1 MSALCQ
7 KQTFRAAE
15 RTSLFD
21 HLVGTREQRWRN
33 GETKRSRRFEVDHR
47 FVPGWRLYWQVRRFL
62 ALEDA
67 IGVAGR
73 LPVQRDL
80 IGPIGNKPAS
90 GDEGPFEVDCGQLV
104 PGCKC
109 DDQIAMEVRRS
120 ACCNDQ
126 AAIRR
131 CRPAAPGCR
140 RNRWRLDRR

>member
-7 KQTFRAAE
+7 KQTFCAAE

-73 LPVQRDL
+73 LSILGNVIRPVGDQA
-80 IGPIGNKPAS
+80 AS
-90 GDEGPFEVDCGQLV
+90 GDEGPFEVDRGQLV
-104 PGCKC
+104 PGCKR
-109 DDQIAMEVRRS
+109 DDQIAIE
-120 ACCNDQ
+120 
-126 AAIRR
+126 IRR
-131 CRPAAPGCR
+131 
-140 RNRWRLDRR
+140 